1 MKNKKKFLTFLSAFF
16 FLLSSPAQNDR
27 AKWELKTS
35 VEKNTTEAEM
45 VIRVGDIDNFGF
57 GFEEAYNPFSGELT
71 DPHAYPWETDPADPD
86 GTDRIM
92 VVSGFSDDQSGF
104 TDGYTQSTLR
114 PENSVRPVVFRFPTE
129 GTKVNAASLQLFVDD
144 FQAPVL
150 ETKFTARVNGTRFP
164 ELEKM
169 LNSLNQTGPVGKLI
183 TVNLPPEM
191 LESVISGQLS
201 ILIDDAV
208 TGAGDGYAIDFA
220 RILINPKASGNRKI
234 SGKVSDKTTG
244 KPLEGATVSSSGI
257 VKTTT
262 NSEGFYTLM
271 GVPGG
276 FNYVTASKTGY
287 TSSTAT
293 VEVSN
298 SKPGALNFQLVA
310 GVGPVVHDTVIPV
323 PQVVYDKVD
332 DWKKKRVVMK
342 NTPDA
347 ELMVR
352 VGDVDNINSGFAQGY
367 NPFSGELTEWNE
379 YPWEVDKTDPDGT
392 DRIMVPSAYIYG
404 SEVWIDGYTESTQ
417 RPGNFPKPVTLIFQ
431 PDGIIIS
438 SAILQVFVN
447 DIQSVSSESRF
458 TAKIDG
464 AMSAGLS
471 KLINETDMTGP
482 TGKIV
487 SYRLTPDEVKKL
499 KDGRV
504 EILVDDAATGV
515 GDGFA
520 IDFVRLLINPKPHVK
535 ASK

>member
-1 MKNKKKFLTFLSAFF
+1 MKSKKKFLTVLSAFF
-16 FLLSSPAQNDR
+16 FLLSSSAQNDR
-27 AKWELKTS
+27 TKWPLKTS

-57 GFEEAYNPFSGELT
+57 GFEETYNPFSGELT
-71 DPHAYPWETDPADPD
+71 DPHSYPWETDPGDPE

-92 VVSGFSDDQSGF
+92 VVSGFSDNQSGS
-104 TDGYTQSTLR
+104 TDGYTQSTAR

-129 GTKVNAASLQLFVDD
+129 GVKVNAASLQLFVDD
-144 FQAPVL
+144 FQAPVF
-150 ETKFTARVNGTRFP
+150 ETKFTATVNGTRFP
-164 ELEKM
+164 GLEKL

-191 LESVISGQLS
+191 LEAVKSGKLS

-208 TGAGDGYAIDFA
+208 TGAGDGFAIDFV

-234 SGKVSDKTTG
+234 SGKVSDKATG

-257 VKTTT
+257 VKATTT
-262 NSEGFYTLM
+262 AQGTYTLT

-276 FNYVTASKTGY
+276 LNYVTASKTGY
-287 TSSTAT
+287 ASSTAT
-293 VEVSN
+293 VEVSD
-298 SKPGALNFQLVA
+298 SKAGVLNFQLEA
-310 GVGPVVHDTVIPV
+310 GAGPVKTDTDKPV
-323 PQVVYDKVD
+323 SQVVYDKVD
-332 DWKKKRVVMK
+332 DWKKKRVIMK

-352 VGDVDNINSGFAQGY
+352 VGDIDNINSGFAQGY

-404 SEVWIDGYTESTQ
+404 SEIWIDGYTESTL
-417 RPGNFPKPVTLIFQ
+417 RPENLPKPVTLVFQ
-431 PDGIIIS
+431 PDGITIS
-438 SAILQVFVN
+438 SAIIQVFVN
-447 DIQSVSSESRF
+447 DIQSATSESRF
-458 TAKIDG
+458 TAKLDG
-464 AMSAGLS
+464 ALSAGLS

-499 KDGRV
+499 KDGKV
-504 EILVDDAATGV
+504 EILADDATTGI

-520 IDFVRLLINPKPHVK
+520 IDFVRLLINPDPR
-535 ASK
+535 